1 MPCITSVSARPSK
14 QVLAPNLNTGIEEEK
29 RMSAYALVMFLA
41 GLGIPVLAA
50 LSAALGRHLDAPFG
64 ASLILFGVALVSCL
78 AVSSMQG
85 GVSLAKV
92 VEAPKHLF
100 FAGCLVAFYIVSITY
115 VAPRFGLGNAI
126 FFVLLG
132 QLLSAAVIDHF
143 GLLNAPETR
152 MNMLRVC
159 GLLFMVAGVWLTQ
172 IATTK

>member
-78 AVSSMQG
+78 AVSTMQG

>member
-1 MPCITSVSARPSK
+1 
-14 QVLAPNLNTGIEEEK
+14 
-29 RMSAYALVMFLA
+29 MSGYALVMFLA

-50 LSAALGRHLDAPFG
+50 LNAALGRHLDAPFG

-78 AVSSMQG
+78 AVSTIQG
-85 GVSLAKV
+85 GFSLAKAA
-92 VEAPKHLF
+92 EAPKHLF

-143 GLLNAPETR
+143 GLFNAPEAR
-152 MNMLRVC
+152 LSLLRVC
-159 GLLFMVAGVWLTQ
+159 GLLVMAAGIWLTQ
-172 IATTK
+172 VAAAK

>member
-1 MPCITSVSARPSK
+1 
-14 QVLAPNLNTGIEEEK
+14 
-29 RMSAYALVMFLA
+29 MSAYALVMFPA

-50 LSAALGRHLDAPFG
+50 LNASLGRHLDAPFG

-78 AVSSMQG
+78 AVSTMQG

-115 VAPRFGLGNAI
+115 VATRFGLGNAI

-143 GLLNAPETR
+143 GLFNAPEVR
-152 MNMLRVC
+152 MNMLRVW

>member
-1 MPCITSVSARPSK
+1 
-14 QVLAPNLNTGIEEEK
+14 
-29 RMSAYALVMFLA
+29 MSAYALVMFLA

-50 LSAALGRHLDAPFG
+50 LNAALGRHLDAPFG

-78 AVSSMQG
+78 AVSTMQG

-143 GLLNAPETR
+143 GLFNAPETR

-172 IATTK
+172 MATTK

>member
-1 MPCITSVSARPSK
+1 MPCITSVSDRPSK

-78 AVSSMQG
+78 AVSTMQG

>member
-50 LSAALGRHLDAPFG
+50 LNAALGRHLDAPFG

-78 AVSSMQG
+78 AVSVMQG
-85 GVSLAKV
+85 GVSLTKV

-100 FAGCLVAFYIVSITY
+100 FAG
-115 VAPRFGLGNAI
+115 
-126 FFVLLG
+126 
-132 QLLSAAVIDHF
+132 
-143 GLLNAPETR
+143 
-152 MNMLRVC
+152 
-159 GLLFMVAGVWLTQ
+159 
-172 IATTK
+172 

>member
-14 QVLAPNLNTGIEEEK
+14 QILAPNLNTGIEEEK

-78 AVSSMQG
+78 AVSTMQG

-172 IATTK
+172 IATKK